1 LRGILEIARKQG
13 VAINNPA
20 ASVESPRSEHSIGMF
35 SRPLKSKPFMTLLA
49 KRGKRLGGMGFG
61 TVSRS
66 WREIDFATEVIDHIQ
81 RKTGRRVV
89 VPLLPDDHEDRR
101 AMIQKGMLMP
111 KLAKFVEKSTGYVS
125 RLFARVMAKARVNC
139 GESKRDTGRMFR
151 LRGRCAETRLGA
163 VREN

>member
-1 LRGILEIARKQG
+1 LSRIDTLEFGRCGPFSRGLLSSDCGPGSEDCAEFLRSLANREWLSTTPQLALNRR
-13 VAINNPA
+13 VA
-20 ASVESPRSEHSIGMF
+20 EHSIGMF

-89 VPLLPDDHEDRR
+89 VPLPPDLVDHEDRR

-111 KLAKFVEKSTGYVS
+111 KLAKFV
-125 RLFARVMAKARVNC
+125 
-139 GESKRDTGRMFR
+139 
-151 LRGRCAETRLGA
+151 
-163 VREN
+163 

>member
-1 LRGILEIARKQG
+1 MRGILEIARKQG

-20 ASVESPRSEHSIGMF
+20 ASVESPRSGAFDRNVFTPVE
-35 SRPLKSKPFMTLLA
+35 SKPFMTLLA

-89 VPLLPDDHEDRR
+89 VPLPPDLVDHEDRR

-111 KLAKFVEKSTGYVS
+111 KLAKFV
-125 RLFARVMAKARVNC
+125 
-139 GESKRDTGRMFR
+139 
-151 LRGRCAETRLGA
+151 
-163 VREN
+163 